1 MKKHE
6 ETQLNQILEL
16 DLSEIKAFAQ
26 KNNKIYNA
34 VQQELHIN
42 YPETFFE
49 LAQYITLCSEVTIDI
64 IKSRQERWINILKEK
79 ILFPEEELA
88 LVKYWPQKVKEFAVI
103 GLFPETELAYYRAR
117 QCNKKLPKIEFQWY
131 KELN

>member
-6 ETQLNQILEL
+6 ENQLNQILEL
-16 DLSEIKAFAQ
+16 DLSEIKGFAQ
-26 KNNKIYNA
+26 KNPKIYNA
-34 VQQELHIN
+34 VQHDLLIN